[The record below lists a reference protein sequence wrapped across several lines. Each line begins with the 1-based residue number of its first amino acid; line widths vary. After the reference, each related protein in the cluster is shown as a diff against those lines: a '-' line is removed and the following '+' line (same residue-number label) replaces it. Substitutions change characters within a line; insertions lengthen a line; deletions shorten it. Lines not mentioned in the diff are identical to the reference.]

1 MRKNRIP
8 KINTINYGGKWIG
21 LGLLIAVV
29 IPGVIWLLFHV
40 FLWWLC
46 GAGAAVLV
54 AFLVVFLIEMWQDN
68 RKIPHYERTLKE
80 KIPYDPKKQYAVMHV
95 SICTGEKVAGFKNY
109 DDSHFTE
116 VMLIRNVEDEKRFKA
131 IYGLDEI
138 KKEY

>member
-1 MRKNRIP
+1 MKKNIEKVTREIYKLISLKEVDKVRKNKIP

-46 GAGAAVLV
+46 GAGAAILV

-68 RKIPHYERTLKE
+68 RKIPYYERTLKE
-80 KIPYDPKKQYAVMHV
+80 KIPYD
-95 SICTGEKVAGFKNY
+95 
-109 DDSHFTE
+109 
-116 VMLIRNVEDEKRFKA
+116 
-131 IYGLDEI
+131 
-138 KKEY
+138 